1 MRSLWSKIGI
11 GAMAIFLIGMMLIT
25 LARQAKTAAA
35 EAINTALESPAFAKL
50 ANAASDIPF
59 RLDGQ
64 RLGTV
69 RRANVRRD
77 HAGGLPE
84 VNLSVELYDAGA
96 LRELKG
102 CVLVPEHRHGF
113 NFDRGF
119 RCAEGLTGDLV
130 EVGRVS
136 FAPGDLE
143 RPLMVEP
150 ADAADLSQGDPFE
163 ATADL
168 DGSVRV
174 NVRGHGAELV
184 RLLADQHGAN
194 LKVNDELGRALVRLF
209 ADSNG
214 ATIRVRDKKGR
225 EVVRLDAGDGRFS
238 LSVDTAGH

>member
-11 GAMAIFLIGMMLIT
+11 GALAIFLVGMMLIT
-25 LARQAKTAAA
+25 LGRQAKTAAA
-35 EAINTALESPAFAKL
+35 EAINTALESPAFAKV
-50 ANAASDIPF
+50 ASAASDIPF
-59 RLDGQ
+59 RLDGE

-69 RRANVRRD
+69 RRANIRRD

-84 VNLSVELYDAGA
+84 VNLNVDLYDPGA
-96 LRELKG
+96 LGELKG

-113 NFDRGF
+113 DFDRGF
-119 RCAEGLTGDLV
+119 SCAAGLTGDLV

-136 FAPGDLE
+136 FSPGDLE

-168 DGSVRV
+168 GGAVRV
-174 NVRGHGAELV
+174 NVRGHGGELV

-214 ATIRVRDKKGR
+214 ATIRVRDKQGR